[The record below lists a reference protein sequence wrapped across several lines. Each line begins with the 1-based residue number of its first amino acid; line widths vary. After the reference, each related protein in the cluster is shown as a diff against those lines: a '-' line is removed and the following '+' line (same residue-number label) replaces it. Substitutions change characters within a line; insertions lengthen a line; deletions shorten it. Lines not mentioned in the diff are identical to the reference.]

1 MYVKSLRVT
10 GVLLVANFDPS
21 QTAFGKECVPSEP
34 NTLLMDTEAGVAIQL
49 PEFGLKQQFFKIEL
63 DPRAAR
69 MQICKGKCIIPHDVK
84 EEVFVDRSI

>member
-1 MYVKSLRVT
+1 
-10 GVLLVANFDPS
+10 
-21 QTAFGKECVPSEP
+21 
-34 NTLLMDTEAGVAIQL
+34 MDTEAGVAIQL